1 MPVGAQPP
9 LLLKTMPPPATPQP
23 EPRTGDAPGE
33 RHGLRIV
40 QSLVQP
46 AAAEQLT
53 LFVRYWEG
61 SGAGCGGQGV
71 SGKESQAPWKCVCA
85 CACK

>member
-61 SGAGCGGQGV
+61 SGAGCGGQGC
-71 SGKESQAPWKCVCA
+71 E
-85 CACK
+85 

>member
-61 SGAGCGGQGV
+61 SGAGCGGQGCEWEREPGAV
-71 SGKESQAPWKCVCA
+71 EVCVCV
-85 CACK
+85 CV